1 VSEPMT
7 EHHRDAASADRGP
20 RAPAGGDTVASS
32 ANRGLVVRAARW
44 LWAENLALPF
54 AAALVG
60 IGELALLR
68 AVYQAAFAGQAR
80 VGEATSLPLGHA
92 VLWVTGLTG
101 AALACSAAYRLLRY
115 GRGWL
120 AAPVVLAICF
130 PLMILAL
137 GGLYGS
143 LVLLAIL

>member
-1 VSEPMT
+1 MT
-7 EHHRDAASADRGP
+7 GHPRDAASADRGGP
-20 RAPAGGDTVASS
+20 RGHASDTVAAPS
-32 ANRGLVVRAARW
+32 NRGLVVRAARW
-44 LWAENLALPF
+44 LWAENLALPI

-68 AVYQAAFAGQAR
+68 AVYLAAFAGQAR
-80 VGEATSLPLGHA
+80 VGEATSLPLGHT
-92 VLWVTGLTG
+92 VLWVTGLAG

-120 AAPVVLAICF
+120 AAPLVLAICF